1 MPYNTVPGIDD
12 TTKAFPSVVTQAI
25 ADSDEL
31 QQKYARLEDGN
42 LAVGDTVI
50 STPGTPAA
58 LNTVGWCRAVFIAHG
73 GTIPVD
79 TPPYTLVIEA
89 DV

>member
-1 MPYNTVPGIDD
+1 MAYNTIPGIDEGN
-12 TTKAFPSVVTQAI
+12 KFPASVRQGI

-31 QQKYARLEDGN
+31 VSKYARLQDGN
-42 LAVGDTVI
+42 LTVGTTVI

-58 LNTVGWCRAVFIAHG
+58 LAVVGWCRAVFIAHG
-73 GTIPVD
+73 GTVPVG

-89 DV
+89 DA